1 MVKETS
7 LLDMADAQI
16 LGFIAHRRGN
26 SLADLV
32 GAMGLT
38 SREWEGLKDEY
49 PTAAYLD
56 EADIREIETAL
67 RNQEQT

>member
-38 SREWEGLKDEY
+38 SRE
-49 PTAAYLD
+49 
-56 EADIREIETAL
+56 
-67 RNQEQT
+67 